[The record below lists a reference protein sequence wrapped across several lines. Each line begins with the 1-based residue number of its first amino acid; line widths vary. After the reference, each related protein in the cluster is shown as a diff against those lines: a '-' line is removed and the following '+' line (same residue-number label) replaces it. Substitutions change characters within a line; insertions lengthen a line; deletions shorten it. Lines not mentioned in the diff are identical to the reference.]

1 VLTAPMTGVST
12 PISDIGALVAQNAE
26 LLAGIV
32 LAQLVQPGVPVIY
45 GTATYAAD
53 MRSGAFITGSPLSNL
68 IDRAAL
74 QLAQSLYHVPTR
86 TLAGNTDA
94 KVPDIQAGYETMQNY
109 IQLLMGGTHMIN
121 ECLGILDGMM
131 TVSYEKYIIDEEML
145 RRVGCMMRGLDT
157 SEASFDMGVL
167 LETPHMEPFLMHES
181 TLAACSGQ
189 WQPDVACWSNYDTW
203 FAEGCPSILDRAAEK
218 CRERLESAPDD
229 LLTPKL
235 NQELSAFA
243 EATV

>member
-1 VLTAPMTGVST
+1 MTL
-12 PISDIGALVAQNAE
+12 ALLVAQNAE

-74 QLAQSLYHVPTR
+74 QLARSLYHMPTR

-109 IQLLMGGTHMIN
+109 IQLL
-121 ECLGILDGMM
+121 
-131 TVSYEKYIIDEEML
+131 V
-145 RRVGCMMRGLDT
+145 
-157 SEASFDMGVL
+157 
-167 LETPHMEPFLMHES
+167 
-181 TLAACSGQ
+181 
-189 WQPDVACWSNYDTW
+189 NYSSD
-203 FAEGCPSILDRAAEK
+203 
-218 CRERLESAPDD
+218 
-229 LLTPKL
+229 
-235 NQELSAFA
+235 
-243 EATV
+243 